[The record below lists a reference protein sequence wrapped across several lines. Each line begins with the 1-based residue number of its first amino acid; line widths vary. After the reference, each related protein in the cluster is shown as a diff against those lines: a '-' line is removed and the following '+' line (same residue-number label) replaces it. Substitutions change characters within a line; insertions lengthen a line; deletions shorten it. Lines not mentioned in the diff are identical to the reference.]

1 MTISASALA
10 WDNQGLNSLVQK
22 MLLSDYSP
30 EYDLPMNQLRLP
42 PPEVPDA
49 QNQRL
54 RVKIKADAVIV
65 RTLDADQIATLLRG
79 KSGGEARSILQDVPG
94 VAGPSPIEISPPW
107 APRAFRVDV
116 AVSAPK

>member
-1 MTISASALA
+1 GDQLSGTMTISASALA

-22 MLLSDYSP
+22 MLLSDYGP
-30 EYDLPMNQLRLP
+30 DYDLPMNQLRLP

-49 QNQRL
+49 QNQRV

-94 VAGPSPIEISPPW
+94 VAGPSPIEISPH
-107 APRAFRVDV
+107 
-116 AVSAPK
+116 